1 MDKNILAIDVGTTN
15 LKMGIFNEFLQI
27 EYFFTQHYNVN
38 IVNGDKAEIDPE
50 IWWDTIQ
57 KGCRFFDKLLSKVD
71 IVSFSVTTPGLLAM
85 DRNGN
90 PLTKAILFLDQR
102 SHKQADQIISTLG
115 NKALLDKAGNLP
127 VSGGSSLSSI
137 LWIKENYPKIYSETF
152 KFGHT
157 NTFLVHKL
165 TGKWAIDPST
175 TSITGLYNT
184 KTNDLTWN
192 YDFIE
197 SLSLSGDKL
206 PNLFQSYSAVGC
218 IDTAVA
224 DFLGLPKS
232 CKILCGGNDA
242 VLSAFSAEINKPG
255 DVLHISGTCDIMMVC
270 LDRMIGSSIYNIR
283 SHILPGLWLT
293 LFVLNT
299 GGKSIEWFHSVFC
312 SEMSDDTFYNDY
324 IPYVINKELN
334 SEPPDYVPFLNGSR
348 YSTKLMKASFSDVDI
363 NTTRDSFLMSILK
376 GNNQYMGSHLEE
388 ISKYVKL
395 NNTIKLTGGAASVK
409 GMDQVKLKWLGQ
421 YDYKYVDQSS
431 LHGAAKLGGLY
442 FKNLKT

>member
-1 MDKNILAIDVGTTN
+1 MDKKILAIDVGTTN
-15 LKMGIFNEFLQI
+15 LKMGIFNKSLQI
-27 EYFFTQHYNVN
+27 EYFFTQQYNVN
-38 IVNGDKAEIDPE
+38 IVDREKAEIDPE
-50 IWWDTIQ
+50 IWWKTIQ
-57 KGCRFFDKLLSKVD
+57 KGCHFFDKLLNKVD
-71 IVSFSVTTPGLLAM
+71 VVSFSVTTPGLLAM

-102 SHKQADQIISTLG
+102 SHKQSEQIISTLG
-115 NKALLDKAGNLP
+115 SKVLLEKAGNLP

-137 LWIKENYPKIYSETF
+137 LWIKENYPKIYYKTF

-157 NTFLVHKL
+157 NTFLIYKL

-175 TSITGLYNT
+175 TSNTGLYNT
-184 KTNDLTWN
+184 KAGDLTWN
-192 YDFIE
+192 YDFME
-197 SLSLSGDKL
+197 SLSLSEEKF
-206 PNLFQSYSAVGC
+206 PNLYQSYSAVGY
-218 IDTAVA
+218 IDATVA
-224 DFLGLPKS
+224 DLLGLPKT
-232 CKILCGGNDA
+232 CKVLCGGNDA

-270 LDRMIGSSIYNIR
+270 LDRMIGSPIYNIR

-312 SEMSDDTFYNDY
+312 SEMSDDTFYNNY
-324 IPYVINKELN
+324 IPNVINKELH
-334 SEPPDYVPFLNGSR
+334 SEPPNYVPFLNGSR
-348 YSTKLMKASFSDVDI
+348 YSTKILKASFSDVDI
-363 NTTRDSFLMSILK
+363 NTTRDSFLISVLK
-376 GNNQYMGSHLEE
+376 GNNQYMASHLKE

-409 GMDQVKLKWLGQ
+409 SMDQVKLKWLGK

-442 FKNLKT
+442 FKNL